1 MNLIQVQERLKDLPL
16 QAIMAYANG
25 VNPDVPPYLALGEMQ
40 RRKRLEQESQ
50 PAEPPTGTVKD
61 QLEQQAGLA
70 ALQQMRMG
78 QAQQQM
84 MQGAAAQPMPVPEG
98 APQPDMQPEMTGIAN
113 AAAQPGVMR
122 PDVMGMA
129 GGGIVAFARGGD
141 SEDDEDEDDEDTE
154 EEAGA
159 GYGGAESFA
168 VPEQSAL
175 NARDMERLPYKE
187 RPPSAE
193 DYQRSPYT
201 ERPPSAKD
209 YQRLPL
215 QTGPA
220 GPGLRLPPQVATA
233 IQAPQPAAAPQ
244 GLQSIAQ
251 QLADRQAQA
260 AQQRAAVPQAPQM
273 PTRESMARENPAMYG
288 VLNKPVGQEYLAGLQ
303 ALQAKQAAEDPK
315 ALEQLQ
321 RNKRMDF
328 YKALIAAGEA
338 TRGQKGLGGLLG
350 GFGKAAI
357 PAMEARAQ
365 EEAGIR
371 GQALKRDELLNKA
384 KFDVEKLQRAQG
396 EGDLKAEQKSKQDL
410 FKSAVELYKSGN
422 LSLAREIGALA
433 GIEEAKIRAAAQTE
447 SARTRAAAR
456 STGEKPQRITDEKEG
471 VEDFYQAR
479 LARGEPPGPETR
491 VKARQDYA
499 RTKGITSL
507 EGTAARRD
515 PAIDA
520 ELRKREML
528 NTKFWSM
535 SEPEKQAWR
544 TAERDKIIA
553 DIEAGR
559 LRLMGAPGSV
569 APTTAPAPGAA
580 PRTRLKFDAEGNLQ
594 Q

>member
-1 MNLIQVQERLKDLPL
+1 MNLIQIQERLKDLPL
-16 QAIMAYANG
+16 QVIMAYANG
-25 VNPDVPPYLALGEMQ
+25 ANPEVEPYLALLEMN
-40 RRKRLEQESQ
+40 RRKRIEQQAQ

-98 APQPDMQPEMTGIAN
+98 APQPEQQPQPEMSGIAS

-122 PDVMGMA
+122 PDVMRMA

-141 SEDDEDEDDEDTE
+141 SEDDEDEDEDDGE
-154 EEAGA
+154 DEEAGA
-159 GYGGAESFA
+159 GYGGADTYTYESTVRPA
-168 VPEQSAL
+168 VTGQASAVAPQGQIQ
-175 NARDMERLPYKE
+175 ARDL
-187 RPPSAE
+187 
-193 DYQRSPYT
+193 SPQ
-201 ERPPSAKD
+201 A
-209 YQRLPL
+209 
-215 QTGPA
+215 GPA
-220 GPGLRLPPQVATA
+220 GPGLRLPPQAA
-233 IQAPQPAAAPQ
+233 PAPQAAAAPQ
-244 GLQSIAQ
+244 GLQSTAQ
-251 QLADRQAQA
+251 QLAGLQALA
-260 AQQRAAVPQAPQM
+260 AQKRAAVPQAPQM

-303 ALQAKQAAEDPK
+303 ALMAKQAAEDPK
-315 ALEQLQ
+315 ALEQLE
-321 RNKRMDF
+321 RNKRMAF
-328 YKALIAAGEA
+328 FKALIDAGEA
-338 TRGQKGLGGLLG
+338 TRGQTGLGPLAA
-350 GFGKAAI
+350 GFGRSMI
-357 PAMEARAQ
+357 PALKNIA
-365 EEAGIR
+365 EEETGIR
-371 GQALKRDELLNKA
+371 GLALKRDELLNKA

-422 LSLAREIGALA
+422 LSLAKEIAAIA